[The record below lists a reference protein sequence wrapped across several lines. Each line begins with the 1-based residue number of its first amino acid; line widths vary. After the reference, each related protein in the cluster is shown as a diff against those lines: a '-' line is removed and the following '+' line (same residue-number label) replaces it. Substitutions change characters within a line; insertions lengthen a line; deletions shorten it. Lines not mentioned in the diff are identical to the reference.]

1 MNSACSTTGE
11 DSITQANS
19 WVPHTAVIRKV
30 THEVNEVS
38 TYHLALSDPALA
50 KAYRFEPGQ
59 FNMLYVPGAGES
71 AISMS
76 GDPDSPETLAHT
88 IRFAGNV
95 TRSIATMEVGDTLGL
110 RGPFGTSWPLEKC
123 VGKDVILVAGG
134 IGLPPLRPLIH
145 RLLVERQR
153 FGQLHLL
160 YGARSPDMR
169 LYTKEYRDWSE
180 KGLLI
185 KETVDRKNLGWQGNV
200 GVVSMLLERLE
211 PFDPA
216 HSILMICG
224 PELMMR
230 FTARA
235 AMQRGMT
242 PEQIWVSTERNMQCA
257 IGLCGH
263 CQLGPEFICKDGPIF
278 RYDQISPYL
287 IVEGL

>member
-11 DSITQANS
+11 NSITQANS
-19 WVPHTAVIRKV
+19 WVPHTAVIREI
-30 THEVNEVS
+30 TREVNEVS

-76 GDPDSPETLAHT
+76 GDPDSLETLAHT

-95 TRSIATMEVGDTLGL
+95 TRSIATMKVGDTLGL

-145 RLLVERQR
+145 RLLAERHQ
-153 FGQLHLL
+153 FGQLNLL

-216 HSILMICG
+216 QSILMICG

-235 AMQRGMT
+235 AMQRRMT
-242 PEQIWVSTERNMQCA
+242 PDQIWVSTERNMQCA